1 MFGGSPGCA
10 CCFSCIANFID
21 HALLMKADLLG
32 DLVHDDVRDG
42 LHGRNRI
49 NCGNLKATVV
59 SLLQTTAS
67 SNLIS
72 TVLEK

>member
-1 MFGGSPGCA
+1 
-10 CCFSCIANFID
+10 
-21 HALLMKADLLG
+21 MKADLLG